1 MFEGDAPVISSH
13 GVSSTWA
20 WLNGQY
26 GQLLQGQAAAVAAGN
41 AFGLANEAAVAGMF
55 QGVPSGSSVSAAGTT
70 AIDALF
76 AENGFQ
82 IEGDLQVQGWAKDQ
96 AFAAAQDSYQDA
108 LANASLALAAAN
120 RTSAALA
127 HQSAIALT
135 AALTQSAAAQ
145 GALVSASQLMMTGR
159 QADFQAFTQ
168 QQAANNGQRPAQ
180 WRQVAQSKVYSIA
193 LDAGKEVLNS
203 VAIVLTFTPLAPLAP
218 ALMAGS
224 AAISVV
230 QGNYLEAGITMLC
243 TLPMLKAPAAAAAEG
258 EASQMLGNLARRGES
273 VAAEDAALGLQKNA
287 AAKLGAG
294 TIDVLAAPE
303 AELVAT
309 MRSGADIV
317 ILPGTRGIRRLM
329 SDITLSTG
337 NEVAL
342 LRLSNGARV
351 LRMGGPKTISLGSN
365 VVRIVAHTH
374 PSGRLA
380 FSGFDK
386 TALLNREQLWSVII
400 DPRADMAV
408 VLRIPWI
415 L

>member
-1 MFEGDAPVISSH
+1 
-13 GVSSTWA
+13 
-20 WLNGQY
+20 
-26 GQLLQGQAAAVAAGN
+26 
-41 AFGLANEAAVAGMF
+41 
-55 QGVPSGSSVSAAGTT
+55 
-70 AIDALF
+70 
-76 AENGFQ
+76 
-82 IEGDLQVQGWAKDQ
+82 
-96 AFAAAQDSYQDA
+96 
-108 LANASLALAAAN
+108 
-120 RTSAALA
+120 
-127 HQSAIALT
+127 
-135 AALTQSAAAQ
+135 
-145 GALVSASQLMMTGR
+145 
-159 QADFQAFTQ
+159 
-168 QQAANNGQRPAQ
+168 
-180 WRQVAQSKVYSIA
+180 
-193 LDAGKEVLNS
+193 
-203 VAIVLTFTPLAPLAP
+203 
-218 ALMAGS
+218 MAGS